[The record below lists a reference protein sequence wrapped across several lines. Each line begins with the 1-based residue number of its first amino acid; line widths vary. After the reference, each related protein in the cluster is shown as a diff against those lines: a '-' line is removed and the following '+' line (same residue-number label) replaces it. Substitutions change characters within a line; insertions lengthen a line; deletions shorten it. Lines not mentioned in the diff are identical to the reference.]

1 MTQFFSRS
9 KKSVV
14 TNSMANYSSYS
25 GPSLM
30 LASSQIRNGLLDS
43 STLTN
48 SEFFCDLSKDGED
61 KNEKNDRWG
70 RVTSDLPESEMID
83 GPELGTSIK
92 ASLKPPAS
100 HLSTK
105 EKSNKLKRYKNLTDG
120 KDTSEGH
127 VQLLNASPIPESK
140 NKTVER
146 GTIDGTTASSGRDI
160 TSDGTNSKIET
171 GLTKLKS
178 SFVHVGGSDS
188 TSPCAPPCLCGT
200 RMKIIIIVTVL
211 GFLVTL
217 SVVILCLAFTIN
229 RPKSIAEPVTEVAPT
244 AMPHT
249 IQPVPKATIHIPE
262 RVCFN
267 ASCLRVA
274 SVIAERLELFN
285 SPQGFAQS
293 RGSCAPS
300 DLFRL
305 TKILAYGDRPGYFV
319 EQTSVGMMQK
329 RLLHSIWSSIS
340 EALQNI
346 TPSRYV
352 PVWIK
357 KLSFLYRVLLTRG
370 ISMGAVTSKHSSELA
385 APQQSPSTSLDSLR
399 KNEKNIITNSEA
411 SPNSINDHLTLEDL
425 LQRGNIA
432 FHGLDNVLIS
442 VQLELRVP
450 LFFSTWIST
459 AHNPGLLDTRIPV
472 INIPRYLGAMISR
485 NQSVLLPRDLAIL
498 VTDLEYFKNLGA
510 LLSQTPYSD
519 LQEYVTF
526 SILHKYASYVDDLA
540 ASLKKK
546 LLKPIAERFGM
557 QHMENWPLL
566 LDLASPGLKALVLQQ
581 WSMRNLERS
590 ADVIQADVFRP
601 LQEEFKAMAS
611 LLITDKSELNE
622 VLSQLNGLRIRFTE
636 SSFKNKMEDF
646 YDPWQIKLER
656 NLLSQVVEFH
666 QFMSMKAL
674 KPDYALLL
682 GDCGLSSEGQHV
694 SMYLRDENIIGS
706 LNGIVKLQGL
716 RKVMGNTHDQDDNTR
731 EILMLYHIKADEL
744 SSEEMSL
751 ITSVF
756 VAMEAV
762 GRLCRKLDGTNQLS
776 KEPRLSGVD
785 LPRSVTFY
793 LWLFQSICEAVPAT
807 RGSQVILD
815 ECTAARIAAHMSPT
829 FRDLIS
835 CPDAH
840 KFPNNGE
847 SGTRVVFGQKS
858 F

>member
-1 MTQFFSRS
+1 MGNSR
-9 KKSVV
+9 
-14 TNSMANYSSYS
+14 YW
-25 GPSLM
+25 
-30 LASSQIRNGLLDS
+30 R
-43 STLTN
+43 
-48 SEFFCDLSKDGED
+48 DLQ
-61 KNEKNDRWG
+61 
-70 RVTSDLPESEMID
+70 
-83 GPELGTSIK
+83 
-92 ASLKPPAS
+92 A
-100 HLSTK
+100 
-105 EKSNKLKRYKNLTDG
+105 Y
-120 KDTSEGH
+120 
-127 VQLLNASPIPESK
+127 
-140 NKTVER
+140 
-146 GTIDGTTASSGRDI
+146 
-160 TSDGTNSKIET
+160 
-171 GLTKLKS
+171 
-178 SFVHVGGSDS
+178 
-188 TSPCAPPCLCGT
+188 
-200 RMKIIIIVTVL
+200 
-211 GFLVTL
+211 
-217 SVVILCLAFTIN
+217 
-229 RPKSIAEPVTEVAPT
+229 
-244 AMPHT
+244 
-249 IQPVPKATIHIPE
+249 
-262 RVCFN
+262 
-267 ASCLRVA
+267 
-274 SVIAERLELFN
+274 AERLQNLARRPTVQLVS
-285 SPQGFAQS
+285 SPRKDESQWPAAFTV
-293 RGSCAPS
+293 
-300 DLFRL
+300 LN
-305 TKILAYGDRPGYFV
+305 K
-319 EQTSVGMMQK
+319 
-329 RLLHSIWSSIS
+329 LL
-340 EALQNI
+340 
-346 TPSRYV
+346 
-352 PVWIK
+352 
-357 KLSFLYRVLLTRG
+357 KLSRESSTR
-370 ISMGAVTSKHSSELA
+370 ATERSKITMRELMQHV
-385 APQQSPSTSLDSLR
+385 QQT
-399 KNEKNIITNSEA
+399 
-411 SPNSINDHLTLEDL
+411 
-425 LQRGNIA
+425 
-432 FHGLDNVLIS
+432 
-442 VQLELRVP
+442 
-450 LFFSTWIST
+450 
-459 AHNPGLLDTRIPV
+459 

-601 LQEEFKAMAS
+601 LQEEFKAMAP

-694 SMYLRDENIIGS
+694 SMYLRDENIIELSILLLQWPYFATDFSVPNYINFGPVWYSLARSIVTVFRSTGS

-731 EILMLYHIKADEL
+731 EILTLYHIKVDEL

-776 KEPRLSGVD
+776 KEPLLSGVD

-840 KFPNNGE
+840 KFPNNGAL
-847 SGTRVVFGQKS
+847 GTRVVFGQKS
-858 F
+858 FYPSRLNR